1 MENDR
6 TFRFFPHSLSEP
18 LVGRHASV
26 ILCGRFGTRRRKMGQ
41 EEFEGEKNFKKRIV
55 NGKEDRGPRPRLPD
69 VCQ

>member
-26 ILCGRFGTRRRKMGQ
+26 ILCGRFGTWKKENGTGRVRGREKFLKKDR
-41 EEFEGEKNFKKRIV
+41 EREGRQRAKAEIT
-55 NGKEDRGPRPRLPD
+55 
-69 VCQ
+69 